1 MYSFLIKELD
11 NKYSKKSIL
20 ENYKKI
26 LISIMPVV
34 PHFAN
39 ECLKNLNLEN
49 NISWPEYDDNLTKE
63 NNILVVIQINGKKRG
78 LIKSSNNLSEDALMK
93 LIQNDEKL
101 QKYIEDKKIR
111 KKIYIQDKL
120 INIIV

>member
-1 MYSFLIKELD
+1 
-11 NKYSKKSIL
+11 
-20 ENYKKI
+20 
-26 LISIMPVV
+26 MPVV

-49 NISWPEYDDNLTKE
+49 NISWPDYDDNLIKE
-63 NNILVVIQINGKKRG
+63 DNILVVIQINGKKRG
-78 LIKSSNNLSEDALMK
+78 LIKSSNNLSEDELMK

-111 KKIYIQDKL
+111 KKIYIKDKL

>member
-1 MYSFLIKELD
+1 
-11 NKYSKKSIL
+11 
-20 ENYKKI
+20 
-26 LISIMPVV
+26 MPVV

-39 ECLKNLNLEN
+39 ECLKNLSLEN
-49 NISWPEYDDNLTKE
+49 SISWPEYDDNLTKE

-78 LIKSSNNLSEDALMK
+78 LIKSSNNLSEDELMK

-101 QKYIEDKKIR
+101 QKYIENKKIR

-120 INIIV
+120 INIII